1 MVNLAEKFS
10 EDEQYDDMVFYDG
23 LENAFVGIGWRFH
36 DGPIAIYDREKVF
49 EILTEEMSYE
59 AAIAHFDF
67 NIIGGWV
74 GDKTP
79 IFITLGTPDDFVE
92 ST

>member
-10 EDEQYDDMVFYDG
+10 DDDQYEGMVFYDG
-23 LENAFVGIGWRFH
+23 LEEAFVGIGWRFN
-36 DGPIAIYDREKVF
+36 DGPLAIYDKEKVF

-59 AAIAHFDF
+59 EACEHFDY

-79 IFITLGTPDDFVE
+79 IFVTLGTPDEFV
-92 ST
+92 

>member
-10 EDEQYDDMVFYDG
+10 EDEQYDDMIFYDG
-23 LENAFVGIGWRFH
+23 LEDAFIGIGYRFH
-36 DGPIAIYDREKVF
+36 DGHIAVYDKEKVF

-59 AAIAHFDF
+59 EAIEHFDF

-79 IFITLGTPDDFVE
+79 IFITLGTPDDFV
-92 ST
+92 